1 MNETHAKNKLL
12 NLINT
17 QGNRLIISITATAN
31 CNVLHVQEY
40 EAVLYI
46 NIDWHFNF
54 VFLV

>member
-1 MNETHAKNKLL
+1 MQETHATNKLM

-17 QGNRLIISITATAN
+17 EGNRLIISITAN

-40 EAVLYI
+40 EVLLYV
-46 NIDWHFNF
+46 NIDWHFYF